1 MPKFGLLILLLT
13 LLVVAV
19 MSLSIGSAAIPVTEV
34 LLTLLGEDSSSV
46 HKMIVVDIRLPR
58 MFLAILVGAS
68 VATSGAAIQ
77 GLFRNPL
84 ADPALIGVSG
94 GAALFAAAYLVVGAE
109 LGIASMGIP
118 ASAFIGG
125 LLATWLVLEVGRRGG
140 TISSMLLAG
149 IAINAVTLSG
159 VGMLTY
165 LSTDVELRS
174 VAFWALGSL
183 NGADWYGV
191 AIATSVLPVI
201 AIFLIRSEQLNAI
214 TLGDREAGHLGI
226 SVARLRIE
234 IVVLTALATGVSV
247 ALCGVIAFIGLV
259 VPHLVRMSLG
269 SNHYMVIPGSA
280 LLGGLLLLL
289 ADSLSRSLLS
299 PAELPVGI
307 ITALLGGPFF
317 IYLIV
322 RQKGRLGL

>member
-1 MPKFGLLILLLT
+1 MSRFGLLILLISVF
-13 LLVVAV
+13 LLAIASVSVGA
-19 MSLSIGSAAIPVTEV
+19 AAIPFAEV
-34 LLTLLGEDSSSV
+34 ISLLSGDEMSV
-46 HKMIVVDIRLPR
+46 VNRTILVDIRLPR
-58 MFLAILVGAS
+58 TLLAVLVGAG

-94 GAALFAAAYLVVGAE
+94 GAAVFAAGYLVLGSE
-109 LGIASMGIP
+109 LGLTSFGVSG
-118 ASAFIGG
+118 SAFIGG
-125 LLATWLVLEVGRRGG
+125 LLTTWLVVEIGRRGG

-149 IAINAVTLSG
+149 IAINAVALSG
-159 VGMLTY
+159 VGILSY
-165 LSTDVELRS
+165 LSTDSELRS

-183 NGADWYGV
+183 NGADWQSV
-191 AIATSVLPVI
+191 AIATVI
-201 AIFLIRSEQLNAI
+201 LGVVAIFYSRGEMLNAM
-214 TLGDREAGHLGI
+214 TLGDSEAGHLGI
-226 SVARLRIE
+226 SVSRLRIE

-259 VPHLVRMSLG
+259 VPHLIRLTLG
-269 SNHYMVIPGSA
+269 SNHYIVIPGSA
-280 LLGGLLLLL
+280 LLGAALLLF
-289 ADSLSRSLLS
+289 ADALSRTLLS

>member
-174 VAFWALGSL
+174 VAFWVLGSL